1 MQAFQCYINSVIE
14 ILSHISIII
23 VYNYILIP
31 FTDEASAELLESE
44 KAAAQENEKEDKL
57 EKDKQEKI
65 RREQELAISRE
76 EDLAQRLANVVNY
89 I

>member
-23 VYNYILIP
+23 VYNYIYIP
-31 FTDEASAELLESE
+31 DEASAELLESE